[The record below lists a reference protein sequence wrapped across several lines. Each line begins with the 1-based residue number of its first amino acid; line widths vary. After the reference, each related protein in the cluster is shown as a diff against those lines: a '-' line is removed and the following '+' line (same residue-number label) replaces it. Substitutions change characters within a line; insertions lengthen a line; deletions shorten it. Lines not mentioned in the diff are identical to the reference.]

1 MASQVTMQGLAQ
13 QLKQQAT
20 SAPHEITLTGALLG
34 RPDVDALISKFLL
47 RNNIILV
54 VDPST
59 IPPNPPPSGFQLTA
73 SMPAAAKDA
82 FFYLT
87 NKDCTIQFV
96 QNGGL
101 IDFELVINPLSE
113 KQQTVTWTLSNAF
126 GVSAISFN
134 DLPLEGT
141 QLVFSTYEI
150 PSDNKNSPCLGK
162 IADHIMPGF
171 NVSSSLSLTGVLA
184 DVTKLLLGGAS
195 GVEPIRQLAAP
206 GETALETTLAPND
219 ITYQLYG
226 LVNQTAQGAVFDL
239 QACLNKASVNLQFI
253 EVGPLFAG
261 ASLTY
266 VQQSSNAPGEVGDDT
281 KWQALAQIYAGA
293 RIDVKNSEG
302 DQVPLEIRAGLPFS
316 SGKPLMGFTIG
327 PPPGFITSIDDLG
340 KLLAGNNWNE
350 FFSGPASVLQP
361 YLATFGLKSFGI
373 RVLLSNLSIISLDV
387 LVGISK
393 PWKFFDDMFQ
403 VTSFDIYW
411 LVISPAKNAI
421 QSASITTQFELFNDE
436 NMVVDVSIALPDMII
451 TGGYNG
457 TIDFVSLVQKIS
469 SFFGHPLAIPPGDMA
484 EFQFSNLNTTIDIP
498 NKIFSLSGTANIDL
512 KLFGLDLLGLKNT
525 NFSVTVDRSPN
536 AKTPLTAS
544 LTGTLTVA
552 GIDFYVNAQYGET
565 IEFEIHLVDMTLGDI
580 LNFLVH
586 LVDPTYDISFDSPW
600 DKLLALNLNALVFK
614 LTSSAT
620 TKKVSLSYEAPI
632 DLGFIDIT
640 AIGLTYTKTT
650 TPGAASGV
658 QIELSGSFLGIKFG
672 TGDGDK
678 PPLGWDAI
686 NEKPPA
692 VPGKGSSLFDLQYAG
707 LGQHIYLDL
716 PPDKL
721 STVEDV
727 MKALKASVLPSQ
739 SGQLPPFGQNSLA
752 FSQQSNW
759 LIGAQF
765 TVMDTVAIS
774 AIFNDPDLYG
784 ILIALSGEKAKV
796 FAGLSFEI
804 LYHKVTDTIGVYHIE
819 LKLPDAMR
827 HLEFGEVS
835 ITLPIV
841 VLDIYTNGNFRID
854 FGFPKGLDFSNS
866 FAIQVFPFVG
876 YGGFYFALLNG
887 STSTRVPKI
896 TNGNFSPVIEFGI
909 ALSLGVGKTVDE
921 GILSGGITVTV
932 IGILQGVVGWFN
944 PTDPSPKETYY
955 WIQGTIA
962 IVGRLYAKI
971 DFGIISAS
979 LDVTAYASVTLT
991 IEAHQPIYIA
1001 ISAGVSVRVSVK
1013 IIFFTIHLSF
1023 SAHIN
1028 ASFTIGSATPTPW
1041 KLASGSSAS
1050 SNGML
1055 RQLRGQETLHS
1066 TVQRH
1071 AGYFRALRRS
1081 LIGTPEPLTDWPAVL
1096 VLQSLSAIATPGNKG
1111 ASRAGG
1117 TTTITTTTAH
1127 DYVAGDQVKIS
1138 GVADNSFNGTFTV
1151 VAVPGSTTFTYA
1163 QPGAPDTTS
1172 GGGWAA
1178 NAAPKKQQ
1186 VPVLA
1191 LPAFTKPDIRPI
1203 ATVQNKGA
1211 VRAGGTTTITTTYA
1225 HEFTAGATV
1234 DIAGV
1239 ADNSFNGTFT
1249 LATAVPGSTTFTYAQ
1264 AGAPDANS
1272 GGGSAGSLTG
1282 DADMIMLLAVQNSI
1296 NPTATT
1302 LKEHTLLFTPE
1313 SGDAPESATFNLL
1326 MQAML
1331 AWAIYAKT
1339 NGASSVT
1346 AQQLDE
1352 LQQQLKDPNT
1362 IAAAFDYATLTAFL
1376 AQNFTFDVVQAPD
1389 TTTET
1394 GVAVF
1399 PMVPAIALSDT
1410 AGTSID
1416 FGQPNVDATYQ
1427 PKVDA
1432 YFQLLQV
1439 QFQARNNGNGMTGEL
1454 AAAAP
1459 TTSIATIVFA
1469 HYFNMLMTQGVKA
1482 AGDLLAHYPYTT
1494 PSAMSI
1500 AQVGTAIG
1508 DTDLHNDPLRI
1519 VLPNQGQHVLNTG
1532 AVLVLKDVVHQIQ
1545 FGETLTDIATAFQ
1558 KAGALN
1564 GDNKP
1569 YTVTDLLDANGD
1581 STGIFITGTSIAFTG
1596 LGYATQQ
1603 NDTLNLISA
1612 RLLLRAGGAVLL
1624 NSITDVGP
1632 TAQALQ
1638 QLNPGI
1644 LTVITPIAAGTPV
1657 KLVDGGTY
1665 YAVAGD
1671 TLTLIA
1677 GYFLGIAQGA
1687 FNLTDYINSLLK
1699 LNPSLSVT
1707 DPTQAQPPNTPIT
1720 MPPVTRA
1727 LAGTD
1732 TINSLATTL
1741 ITTASIVQTNLLAF
1755 TASPPPPPPPLLAPQ
1770 GVLHVPLSYSITA
1783 ASDTLSG
1790 IAAKFDL
1797 ALADVA
1803 TAAAATTDLFSGG
1816 QLLTINDLASVDVL
1830 TLIGNLLNQG
1840 EWNNAAGMVSRF
1852 LLSGLRLPDPN
1863 DTHFENLTPSQL
1875 LDPENLAGI
1884 GTRPMFNLTGQQYPI
1899 SASNLGAYQVT
1910 LQNKAGVGWL
1920 TFGGSSSLTFG
1931 LTQDQQTL
1939 LSNISSTQLQHGIQS
1954 LNRLALFQ
1962 MVPSRIALQEHVV
1975 WQAALLAKGCF
1986 SGQAATGNPS
1996 IWLFPDS
2003 LILQI
2008 QNAATND
2015 HAPLFYETM
2024 IAGHQDP
2031 NAPVTSTEANC
2042 YAWATIVD
2050 IGISLPATN
2059 GPSPSVSNAYVV
2071 EGADDVGAALL
2082 QQAYSYITDEGG
2094 AATLYLLYSP
2104 SPSSANPSGL
2114 ASDPVDTTATYLLK
2128 TNLSTLTHSGGGG
2141 QMLESS
2147 LAADPT
2153 SVYAASLG
2161 DAAGFLALLWEASIT
2176 RSGGFYLNYVSQT
2189 GKAPLPASLFG
2200 SGTSATVSLLILTDA
2215 QLKSKDAAILPFNN
2229 CVVIGDSIDTSVS
2242 SVFVQPAVYYVGQED
2257 ATPQDESLTTAL
2269 TNINTAWG
2277 TKLTVAQLAKFN
2289 QSVPLLLQIGATLTI
2304 PGQND
2309 HTIAYGDTLSGIA
2322 SRFNLPDVATLVNAG
2337 SNATN
2342 PILAA
2347 GAPVQFTYGRLQP
2360 AAYRVPQTESLTAAQ
2375 AGINK
2380 AWATDF
2386 TVQEIAL
2393 FNQNVPGLLQVG
2405 ATLTIPGPKGSYA
2418 VAYGDTL
2425 AGIVSKFNLPDV
2437 ATLVNAGTN
2446 ATAAILA
2453 QNGLMQTAAG
2463 VLQPATTVPPGTTG
2477 FELTR
2482 TNPDRNN
2489 ASYNDLDPAQVVGT
2503 LFNLVGF
2510 SIAEEGAFTASG
2522 AGLPTTPADSWQ
2534 DQSNGL
2540 TQRNLEDSTDPNWYY
2555 HQTLAIGPF
2564 GNPQYGSNSPALPA
2578 AEWNPY
2584 NGVGYDAH
2592 AGEVNQVTIDLDL
2605 QDIYGN
2611 IQQLPAP
2618 YNQLQVPAGYY
2629 DDIVSLGSWPS
2640 LAISYLVTNSPQ
2652 IAFTMTMQQVRY
2664 IPSPSVAVS
2673 AALAAIAA
2681 DLKSYLAIYYQLAQP
2696 DLAFALQ
2703 TTLDASSMTAQ
2714 NPVYPLDKGPF
2725 SAFARGA
2732 YIYLQALSTMQA
2744 VQPTLSSLTNVS
2756 DVLEQYGV
2764 TAAQLFEANQ
2774 YALYTALFGSSVIS
2788 VPTFYSTIQG
2798 DSLASIVADP
2808 QWKSYGLTVPALAGL
2823 NKDMPLNPGTDLA
2836 GPARQVTV
2844 SATQSLHD
2852 VAADPSVHAS
2862 VVAIALLNATRKD
2875 ILQQGCVFAVGA
2887 LTYTLGLNDSFD
2899 NAALQLKSTV
2909 EAVATANQ
2917 WLQGIFVDKVSLNV
2931 GDLLVAEGDTLDSLA
2946 QAFATTVET
2955 LANGN
2960 SSVQNI
2966 FAPATQIQIGPNPA
2980 PTAAGPEDSLATF
2993 AQINKVTVDQLAGAN
3008 AAGSTQFVAGAQ
3020 LTIPGAL
3027 LNQSTAQYCTYTA
3040 QPADRLAD
3048 IATKFGKQPAD
3059 IAALNPDISGL
3070 LASGQTITDTTSGK
3084 SVPTQTG
3091 DTFDSI
3097 IARFQQTGASVS
3109 LTALANDIATQP
3121 NLVVGGSLWICPPM
3135 LGGANG
3141 KNAGKTLAGLA
3152 AAYNTDVP
3160 TIATANAAVVGL
3172 LAANQPLT
3180 LWGLKLVT
3188 KASETLNSLANR
3200 VNEKQGLSVTA
3211 LDVAQN
3217 VATVTNL
3224 INPSASVVPIPPPSP
3239 ANNGAKIKPGFTAPV
3254 FQVAVNIVTT
3264 RDPNWVDPDFAL
3276 VSSVSTSVY
3285 GVTPEPDVQTGPGSI
3300 FSLYQFAEDLQNAIP
3315 GIYVAT
3321 GDPVAEGDPASASSI
3336 WAANFGSSFGPQ
3348 INYQFA
3354 GGADTQYF
3362 AIPPLSTA
3370 LMSGTVQI
3378 TPYKPGQTGGG
3389 PPQSQTFQAV
3399 DLDVWLDTF
3408 LQAVDLFL
3416 SPAYS
3421 VPAYALDP
3429 TSVTDIIEQKQS
3441 LALAISQR
3449 MQYVL
3454 QVETPKG
3461 SRADAQAAM
3470 YQAMLT
3476 QLSSA
3481 FTVSTIV
3488 QAPVTVA
3495 SGTGDPLA
3503 APRLSGKLTFAP
3515 STSVAAEA
3523 GDTQAN
3529 TFSFSTAKVS
3539 LTDPGATATFLFTV
3553 KAPAEHREADLKLQ
3567 YVITELELPNPS
3579 SEIDGY
3585 EGSSWL
3591 KFIEPIQDSHSDIGD
3606 VAIPIPLRSYPSP
3619 INLVLQTAEQSVPA
3633 PKTPADLIAWNFD
3646 FIYQHDDAVQDT
3658 ALVMAT
3664 FNVQESGMLADALGA
3679 GVNLEAVFAA
3689 LAQFIAVYPA
3699 LKDDLALL
3707 PFIVPGT
3714 TNPTA
3719 LAAVGV
3725 FKQLVAGVATAFQK
3739 QVGEAFEQQPP
3750 IYAYQI
3756 QKDQSNNVLTQLTL
3770 TSIDPTT
3777 GQPKPNPTQLWPNV
3791 YATVD
3796 GNEVELTP
3804 SSPGQTQ
3811 AQYQYPNGIAPDTP
3825 LQQRFVFEGPD
3836 LVSGANVNTQPPSVQ
3851 GVDLVAPQV
3860 FQFDGINIL
3869 TEQNAQA
3876 SVAIAR
3882 NLALVSGIA
3891 TNSVFVYRT
3900 PYTSFTSIAVPS
3912 VTADSDIPIGAG
3924 DPKQIAAPLG
3934 KFLQQMFS
3942 QNSWQSTDTLT
3953 IRFGAAYSY
3962 ALAGTGTNSLPTYV
3976 PILLVPSFDFHP
3988 ASDWDPGN
3996 PNSFVSQLQQVV
4008 AKWYSDNLPSRV
4020 GGSYV
4025 FDLTIYASQG
4035 HLQPLI
4041 NATRL
4046 LYSLGETATSE

>member
-20 SAPHEITLTGALLG
+20 SAPHEITLTGTLLG
-34 RPDVDALISKFLL
+34 RPDVDALIAKFLL

-54 VDPST
+54 VNPST

-73 SMPAAAKDA
+73 SLPAAAKDA

-96 QNGGL
+96 QNGDL

-113 KQQTVTWTLSNAF
+113 KQQPVTWTLSNAF

-134 DLPLEGT
+134 NLPLDST
-141 QLVFSTYEI
+141 RLVFSTYEI
-150 PSDNKNSPCLGK
+150 PNGSANSPCHGK

-184 DVTKLLLGGAS
+184 DVTKLLLGGES
-195 GVEPIRQLAAP
+195 GTEPTRQLAAP
-206 GETALETTLAPND
+206 GETALALND

-253 EVGPLFAG
+253 EIGPLFAG

-266 VQQSSNAPGEVGDDT
+266 VQESSNAPGEVGGDT
-281 KWQALAQIYAGA
+281 KWQALTQIYAGA
-293 RIDVKNSEG
+293 RIDVKNSDG

-361 YLATFGLKSFGI
+361 YLATFGLKSFGV
-373 RVLLSNLSIISLDV
+373 RVLLSNLSIVSLDV

-469 SFFGHPLAIPPGDMA
+469 SFFGYQLAIPPGDMA

-552 GIDFYVNAQYGET
+552 GLDFYVNAQYGET

-692 VPGKGSSLFDLQYAG
+692 VPGQGGSLFDLQYAG

-716 PPDKL
+716 PPEKL

-932 IGILQGVVGWFN
+932 IGILQGVVGWFH

-1055 RQLRGQETLHS
+1055 RQLRGQQTLHS

-1071 AGYFRALRRS
+1071 AGYLRALRRS
-1081 LIGTPEPLTDWPAVL
+1081 LIGTPEPLTNWPAVL
-1096 VLQSLSAIATPGNKG
+1096 VLQSLSAIATPANKG

-1117 TTTITTTTAH
+1117 TTTIITTTAH
-1127 DYVAGDQVKIS
+1127 DYVAGDQVKIA
-1138 GVADNSFNGTFTV
+1138 GVADSSFDGTFTV
-1151 VAVPGSTTFTYA
+1151 VAVPTSTTFTYA
-1163 QPGAPDTTS
+1163 QSSAPDGSS

-1203 ATVQNKGA
+1203 ATVQSKGA

-1249 LATAVPGSTTFTYAQ
+1249 VATAVPGSTTFTYAQ
-1264 AGAPDANS
+1264 AGAPDTTS

-1362 IAAAFDYATLTAFL
+1362 IASAFDYNTLTAFL
-1376 AQNFTFDVVQAPD
+1376 AQNFTFDVVEAPA
-1389 TTTET
+1389 TATET

-1439 QFQARNNGNGMTGEL
+1439 QFQARNNGNGTTDEL
-1454 AAAAP
+1454 LASTP
-1459 TTSIATIVFA
+1459 TISIATIVFA

-1519 VLPNQGQHVLNTG
+1519 VLPNQGQKVLNTG
-1532 AVLVLKDVVHQIQ
+1532 AVLVLKDVVHQVQ
-1545 FGETLTDIATAFQ
+1545 FGETLTSIAAAFQ

-1564 GDNKP
+1564 GSNKP

-1581 STGIFITGTSIAFTG
+1581 STGIFIPGTSIAFTG
-1596 LGYATQQ
+1596 LGYVTQQ

-1624 NSITDVGP
+1624 NSISDVGP

-1638 QLNPGI
+1638 QLNPTI
-1644 LTVITPIAAGTPV
+1644 LTVTTPIDAGTQV

-1671 TLTLIA
+1671 TLTLVA

-1707 DPTQAQPPNTPIT
+1707 DPTQSQPLNTQIT

-1727 LAGTD
+1727 LTGTD

-1741 ITTASIVQTNLLAF
+1741 ITTASIVQANLLAF
-1755 TASPPPPPPPLLAPQ
+1755 TASPPPPPPPPLLAPQ

-1803 TAAAATTDLFSGG
+1803 TAAAATPDLFAGG
-1816 QLLTINDLASVDVL
+1816 QPLTINDLASIDVL

-1875 LDPENLAGI
+1875 LDPENLAGV

-1899 SASNLGAYQVT
+1899 SAANLGAYKVT

-1920 TFGGSSSLTFG
+1920 TFGGSGSLTFG

-1939 LSNISSTQLQHGIQS
+1939 LGNISSTQLQHGIQS

-1962 MVPSRIALQEHVV
+1962 MVPPRIALQEHVA
-1975 WQAALLAKGCF
+1975 WQAALIAKGCF

-2008 QNAATND
+2008 QNAATSD
-2015 HAPLFYETM
+2015 DAPLFYETM

-2071 EGADDVGAALL
+2071 EGADDVGADLL
-2082 QQAYSYITDEGG
+2082 QQAYSYITNDGG

-2104 SPSSANPSGL
+2104 NPSSANPSGL
-2114 ASDPVDTTATYLLK
+2114 ASDPVDMNATYLLK

-2141 QMLESS
+2141 QL
-2147 LAADPT
+2147 LDAFFATDPT

-2161 DAAGFLALLWEASIT
+2161 HAADFLALLWEASIT
-2176 RSGGFYLNYVSQT
+2176 RSGGFYLNYVNQT
-2189 GKAPLPASLFG
+2189 GKAPLPASIFG
-2200 SGTSATVSLLILTDA
+2200 SETSATVSLLILTDA

-2229 CVVIGDSIDTSVS
+2229 CVVIGDNIDTSIS
-2242 SVFVQPAVYYVGQED
+2242 SVFVQPAVYYVGQND
-2257 ATPQDESLTTAL
+2257 TTPQDESLTTAL

-2289 QSVPLLLQIGATLTI
+2289 QDVPLLLQIGATLTI

-2309 HTIAYGDTLSGIA
+2309 HTIAYGDTLAGIV

-2342 PILAA
+2342 PILSA

-2360 AAYRVPQTESLTAAQ
+2360 SAYRVPQTQSLTTAQ

-2405 ATLTIPGPKGSYA
+2405 ANLTIPGPQGTYA
-2418 VAYGDTL
+2418 IAYGDTL
-2425 AGIVSKFNLPDV
+2425 ASIVSKFNLSDV

-2446 ATAAILA
+2446 ATTAILA

-2463 VLQPATTVPPGTTG
+2463 VLQPATTVPPGTAG
-2477 FELTR
+2477 FEITR
-2482 TNPDRNN
+2482 TNPDPNN
-2489 ASYNDLDPAQVVGT
+2489 TSYNDLDPAQVVGT

-2534 DQSNGL
+2534 AQSNGL
-2540 TQRNLEDSTDPNWYY
+2540 AQRNLEDSTDPNWYY

-2564 GNPQYGSNSPALPA
+2564 GNPQYGSSSHALPD

-2584 NGVGYDAH
+2584 NGVGYDSH
-2592 AGEVNQVTIDLDL
+2592 AGEINQVTIDLDM

-2618 YNQLQVPAGYY
+2618 YNQIQVPAGYY

-2640 LAISYLVTNSPQ
+2640 LAISYLVTGTPR
-2652 IAFTMTMQQVRY
+2652 IAFTMTMQQARY
-2664 IPSPSVAVS
+2664 IPSPSVAVD

-2696 DLAFALQ
+2696 DLTFALQ
-2703 TTLDASSMTAQ
+2703 TTLDAGSITAQ
-2714 NPVYPLDKGPF
+2714 TPVYPLDKGPF

-2744 VQPTLSSLTNVS
+2744 VQPTMSGPTNVS
-2756 DVLEQYGV
+2756 DVLDQYGV
-2764 TAAQLFEANQ
+2764 TPAQLFETNQ
-2774 YALYTALFGSSVIS
+2774 YTLYNALFGSAMIS

-2808 QWKSYGLTVPALAGL
+2808 QWSKYGLTVPGLAGL
-2823 NKDMPLNPGTDLA
+2823 NKDVSLDPGTDLA
-2836 GPARQVTV
+2836 GPTRQVTV
-2844 SATQSLHD
+2844 KDVPLDPDTDPAVLVTESLHD

-2862 VVAIALLNATRKD
+2862 VVAIALLNQARTD
-2875 ILQQGCVFAVGA
+2875 ILQKGSVFAVGTH
-2887 LTYTLGLNDSFD
+2887 TYTLGLNDSFA
-2899 NAALQLKSTV
+2899 NAALK
-2909 EAVATANQ
+2909 
-2917 WLQGIFVDKVSLNV
+2917 LN
-2931 GDLLVAEGDTLDSLA
+2931 
-2946 QAFATTVET
+2946 
-2955 LANGN
+2955 
-2960 SSVQNI
+2960 
-2966 FAPATQIQIGPNPA
+2966 
-2980 PTAAGPEDSLATF
+2980 
-2993 AQINKVTVDQLAGAN
+2993 
-3008 AAGSTQFVAGAQ
+3008 
-3020 LTIPGAL
+3020 
-3027 LNQSTAQYCTYTA
+3027 
-3040 QPADRLAD
+3040 
-3048 IATKFGKQPAD
+3048 
-3059 IAALNPDISGL
+3059 
-3070 LASGQTITDTTSGK
+3070 
-3084 SVPTQTG
+3084 
-3091 DTFDSI
+3091 
-3097 IARFQQTGASVS
+3097 
-3109 LTALANDIATQP
+3109 
-3121 NLVVGGSLWICPPM
+3121 
-3135 LGGANG
+3135 
-3141 KNAGKTLAGLA
+3141 
-3152 AAYNTDVP
+3152 
-3160 TIATANAAVVGL
+3160 
-3172 LAANQPLT
+3172 
-3180 LWGLKLVT
+3180 
-3188 KASETLNSLANR
+3188 
-3200 VNEKQGLSVTA
+3200 
-3211 LDVAQN
+3211 
-3217 VATVTNL
+3217 
-3224 INPSASVVPIPPPSP
+3224 
-3239 ANNGAKIKPGFTAPV
+3239 
-3254 FQVAVNIVTT
+3254 
-3264 RDPNWVDPDFAL
+3264 
-3276 VSSVSTSVY
+3276 
-3285 GVTPEPDVQTGPGSI
+3285 
-3300 FSLYQFAEDLQNAIP
+3300 
-3315 GIYVAT
+3315 
-3321 GDPVAEGDPASASSI
+3321 
-3336 WAANFGSSFGPQ
+3336 
-3348 INYQFA
+3348 
-3354 GGADTQYF
+3354 
-3362 AIPPLSTA
+3362 
-3370 LMSGTVQI
+3370 
-3378 TPYKPGQTGGG
+3378 
-3389 PPQSQTFQAV
+3389 
-3399 DLDVWLDTF
+3399 
-3408 LQAVDLFL
+3408 
-3416 SPAYS
+3416 
-3421 VPAYALDP
+3421 
-3429 TSVTDIIEQKQS
+3429 
-3441 LALAISQR
+3441 
-3449 MQYVL
+3449 
-3454 QVETPKG
+3454 
-3461 SRADAQAAM
+3461 
-3470 YQAMLT
+3470 
-3476 QLSSA
+3476 
-3481 FTVSTIV
+3481 
-3488 QAPVTVA
+3488 
-3495 SGTGDPLA
+3495 
-3503 APRLSGKLTFAP
+3503 
-3515 STSVAAEA
+3515 
-3523 GDTQAN
+3523 
-3529 TFSFSTAKVS
+3529 
-3539 LTDPGATATFLFTV
+3539 
-3553 KAPAEHREADLKLQ
+3553 
-3567 YVITELELPNPS
+3567 
-3579 SEIDGY
+3579 
-3585 EGSSWL
+3585 
-3591 KFIEPIQDSHSDIGD
+3591 
-3606 VAIPIPLRSYPSP
+3606 
-3619 INLVLQTAEQSVPA
+3619 
-3633 PKTPADLIAWNFD
+3633 
-3646 FIYQHDDAVQDT
+3646 
-3658 ALVMAT
+3658 
-3664 FNVQESGMLADALGA
+3664 
-3679 GVNLEAVFAA
+3679 
-3689 LAQFIAVYPA
+3689 
-3699 LKDDLALL
+3699 
-3707 PFIVPGT
+3707 
-3714 TNPTA
+3714 
-3719 LAAVGV
+3719 
-3725 FKQLVAGVATAFQK
+3725 
-3739 QVGEAFEQQPP
+3739 
-3750 IYAYQI
+3750 
-3756 QKDQSNNVLTQLTL
+3756 
-3770 TSIDPTT
+3770 
-3777 GQPKPNPTQLWPNV
+3777 
-3791 YATVD
+3791 
-3796 GNEVELTP
+3796 
-3804 SSPGQTQ
+3804 
-3811 AQYQYPNGIAPDTP
+3811 
-3825 LQQRFVFEGPD
+3825 
-3836 LVSGANVNTQPPSVQ
+3836 
-3851 GVDLVAPQV
+3851 
-3860 FQFDGINIL
+3860 
-3869 TEQNAQA
+3869 
-3876 SVAIAR
+3876 
-3882 NLALVSGIA
+3882 
-3891 TNSVFVYRT
+3891 
-3900 PYTSFTSIAVPS
+3900 
-3912 VTADSDIPIGAG
+3912 
-3924 DPKQIAAPLG
+3924 
-3934 KFLQQMFS
+3934 
-3942 QNSWQSTDTLT
+3942 
-3953 IRFGAAYSY
+3953 
-3962 ALAGTGTNSLPTYV
+3962 
-3976 PILLVPSFDFHP
+3976 
-3988 ASDWDPGN
+3988 
-3996 PNSFVSQLQQVV
+3996 
-4008 AKWYSDNLPSRV
+4008 
-4020 GGSYV
+4020 
-4025 FDLTIYASQG
+4025 
-4035 HLQPLI
+4035 
-4041 NATRL
+4041 
-4046 LYSLGETATSE
+4046 